1 LIIDGRFNG
10 GGLDPEIFF
19 QRLLK
24 KPHGYWTRRYSE
36 DQAIPF
42 LAVNAHMACLTNR
55 YAGSGGDELPYEFKW
70 NKMGPVIGTRTWG
83 GLVGVSMFIE
93 LLDGSSLTAPD
104 YRIYDENGNWVV
116 ENEGVEPD
124 IVIEQNSLELSKGT
138 DTQLMKAVEV
148 LMKKISEEPR
158 SMPKHKPY
166 PIDK

>member
-1 LIIDGRFNG
+1 MEGSTEGASIRRSSSSGCSRSHTDTGHAVILLIR
-10 GGLDPEIFF
+10 P
-19 QRLLK
+19 
-24 KPHGYWTRRYSE
+24 
-36 DQAIPF
+36 IPF

-124 IVIEQNSLELSKGT
+124 IVIEQNSLELSKGI
-138 DTQLMKAVEV
+138 DTQLMKAVEL
-148 LMKKISEEPR
+148 LMEKIAKEPR
-158 SMPKHKPY
+158 PTPEHKPY
-166 PIDK
+166 PVDK